1 MYMLYTYTHI
11 CVYIYMYIC
20 MFLFRFFS
28 IIGYYKVLNIV
39 LCCVLKLKQDY
50 KPWDAGFA
58 AAASAGVG
66 IGGLQG

>member
-1 MYMLYTYTHI
+1 MLVSSVQQSDSVIYQ
-11 CVYIYMYIC
+11 YIDMYI
-20 MFLFRFFS
+20 FKFFS
-28 IIGYYKVLNIV
+28 VMAYYKVLNIV

-66 IGGLQG
+66 TGSLQG

>member
-1 MYMLYTYTHI
+1 
-11 CVYIYMYIC
+11 